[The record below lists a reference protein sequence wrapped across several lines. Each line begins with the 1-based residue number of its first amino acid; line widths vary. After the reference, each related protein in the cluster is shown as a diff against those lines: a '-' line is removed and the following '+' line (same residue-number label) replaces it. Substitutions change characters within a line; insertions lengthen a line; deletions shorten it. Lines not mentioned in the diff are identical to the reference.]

1 MDSENSALSPSLL
14 NNQLN
19 RGFFSTI
26 RTKLS
31 AAYNWL
37 LYLYLLKW
45 CLTSRRP
52 FFLLEH
58 LLNPTHFLLLF
69 TWTKLGS
76 RGSEEQIGQSYKTAI
91 SSLLLFSWGCPPNPQ
106 HESAFLQAP
115 TWPKGSPFSPTVLE
129 QLAVG
134 RRSLFVLS
142 WVVCFNLTSQSGEE
156 LTWIMF
162 IRLLLL
168 TKNSQSSEWLHQP
181 LGFLRDG
188 WVGLPKERLPSWVS
202 GMNPVFHKPC
212 LFPNHRKNYK
222 MTEKQRGAT
231 GSRMT

>member
-1 MDSENSALSPSLL
+1 MHPSALLLLSATTPSDIMATPQELKTASLGQSCTSYLPGVDSENSALSPSLL

-69 TWTKLGS
+69 TWTKLGF
-76 RGSEEQIGQSYKTAI
+76 G
-91 SSLLLFSWGCPPNPQ
+91 
-106 HESAFLQAP
+106 
-115 TWPKGSPFSPTVLE
+115 PKGLGGTDRAKLQDSYFFPS
-129 QLAVG
+129 
-134 RRSLFVLS
+134 FVL
-142 WVVCFNLTSQSGEE
+142 L
-156 LTWIMF
+156 
-162 IRLLLL
+162 
-168 TKNSQSSEWLHQP
+168 
-181 LGFLRDG
+181 
-188 WVGLPKERLPSWVS
+188 RLPS
-202 GMNPVFHKPC
+202 KP
-212 LFPNHRKNYK
+212 
-222 MTEKQRGAT
+222 TT
-231 GSRMT
+231 